1 LFFNQLLIHQKKC
14 RFSAFGNIF
23 LNIFLSRTQVISK
36 SIEELSVDPRPAG
49 CKKLKGNNGNLWR
62 MRVGNYRII
71 YIVDDIVRIV
81 NVRKIGHRKD
91 VYD

>member
-1 LFFNQLLIHQKKC
+1 MYQVIIKREALKELKILP
-14 RFSAFGNIF
+14 
-23 LNIFLSRTQVISK
+23 RTIVIAISK